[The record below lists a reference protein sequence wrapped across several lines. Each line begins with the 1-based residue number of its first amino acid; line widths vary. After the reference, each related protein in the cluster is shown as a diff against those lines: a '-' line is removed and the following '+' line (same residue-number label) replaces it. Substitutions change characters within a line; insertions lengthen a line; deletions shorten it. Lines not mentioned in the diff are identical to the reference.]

1 MHSKQ
6 KRFLKLNWER
16 KSNKKFKTYMHTERG
31 QISLMFVMTSKE
43 IRLEYIQLDFVFNC
57 FKYN

>member
-1 MHSKQ
+1 
-6 KRFLKLNWER
+6 
-16 KSNKKFKTYMHTERG
+16 MHTERG